1 MAITSITEENMKAEI
16 EESKLPVVIDVYASW
31 CGPCQ
36 QMNPIFE
43 ELAKEMGDSYKFVKI
58 NVDDARALSI
68 KLGVTSVPTFVFMKN
83 NEIKGKE
90 VGYISKDVLKEK
102 IKTLLG

>member
-1 MAITSITEENMKAEI
+1 MAIVSITEENMKEEI
-16 EESKLPVVIDVYASW
+16 EESKLPVIIDVYASW

-102 IKTLLG
+102 IKTLLD

>member
-1 MAITSITEENMKAEI
+1 MAIVSITEENMKAEI
-16 EESKLPVVIDVYASW
+16 EESKLPVIIDVYASW

-43 ELAKEMGDSYKFVKI
+43 ELEKEMGDSYKFAKI

-90 VGYISKDVLKEK
+90 VGYINKDVLKEK

>member
-1 MAITSITEENMKAEI
+1 MAIVSITEENMKAEI
-16 EESKLPVVIDVYASW
+16 EESKLPVIIDVYASW

-43 ELAKEMGDSYKFVKI
+43 ELEKEMGNSYKFAKI
-58 NVDDARALSI
+58 NVDDARGLSI

-90 VGYISKDVLKEK
+90 VGYINKDAFKEK

>member
-1 MAITSITEENMKAEI
+1 MAIVSITEKNMKAEV
-16 EESKLPVVIDVYASW
+16 EKSTLPVIIDVYASW

-43 ELAKEMGDSYKFVKI
+43 ELAKEMSDSYKFVKL
-58 NVDDARALSI
+58 NVDDARGLSI

-90 VGYISKDVLKEK
+90 VGYINKDALKEK
-102 IKTLLG
+102 IKTILG